1 MLTSNIT
8 KIYQIC
14 SSWMKI
20 ETSKSYP
27 TNCMVYSSHEGTNPL
42 KCFERRVS
50 FHFFSFPFLCFVDTI
65 FNKQLGILNSIY
77 WFLYAFAIFTPDS
90 LPETQGSTKW
100 AKVCEVDF
108 AGSCAR
114 SNFIK
119 ITNCGSFFV
128 YELRPLDRCSSAYCF
143 S

>member
-1 MLTSNIT
+1 
-8 KIYQIC
+8 
-14 SSWMKI
+14 MKI
-20 ETSKSYP
+20 ETSKAYP
-27 TNCMVYSSHEGTNPL
+27 KNCIVYTLHKGTNPP
-42 KCFERRVS
+42 KCDLLRTEGFIS
-50 FHFFSFPFLCFVDTI
+50 FHFCSFPFLCFVDTI

-77 WFLYAFAIFTPDS
+77 WFLYAFAIFTPDT
-90 LPETQGSTKW
+90 LQETQGSTKW

-114 SNFIK
+114 SNFIR

-128 YELRPLDRCSSAYCF
+128 YELRPLDRCASAYCF

>member
-1 MLTSNIT
+1 MWPASN
-8 KIYQIC
+8 
-14 SSWMKI
+14 
-20 ETSKSYP
+20 
-27 TNCMVYSSHEGTNPL
+27 GG
-42 KCFERRVS
+42 
-50 FHFFSFPFLCFVDTI
+50 FHFNSFLYVPSLCFVDTI

-77 WFLYAFAIFTPDS
+77 WFLYAFAIFTPDT
-90 LPETQGSTKW
+90 LQETQGSTKW

-114 SNFIK
+114 SNFIR

-128 YELRPLDRCSSAYCF
+128 YELRPLDRCASAYCF